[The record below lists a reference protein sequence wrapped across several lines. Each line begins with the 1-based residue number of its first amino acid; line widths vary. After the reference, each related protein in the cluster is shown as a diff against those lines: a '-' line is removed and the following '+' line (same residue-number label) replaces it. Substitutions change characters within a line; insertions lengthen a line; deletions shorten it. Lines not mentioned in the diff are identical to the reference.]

1 MKTQQNYP
9 IHKGMFRLS
18 TLIADTTQQI
28 HNQKS
33 ITDNGNPLRVSGRA
47 CAATLSAPTRLRAP
61 HGMVSVVVMM
71 LVLIAST
78 LTAQY
83 GQVEPVITRCGSPR
97 FLVSQGEANAFGL
110 RSTNVTVNVV
120 GVIADVNVR
129 QVYVNN
135 GATPVEATYIFPAS
149 TRAAVYGLTMTIGP
163 RIVKAVIKEK
173 QAARAEYTAAIQ
185 QGRTATLLDQIKP
198 NVFQMQV
205 GNIPAHDSVVV
216 DMHYTEA
223 LELREGEYEFVYP
236 GVVGPRY
243 VSGVPSSEYDKVL
256 NSSDL
261 PKEVP
266 GTFNIVTNISA
277 GVPVAEVT
285 SPSHSVK
292 TSTLDGVSRALLST
306 PKKNSITSVSMA
318 HNDVQNRDYVLRYR
332 LTGRAIESGLLL
344 YKGEK
349 ENFFMLMVQPPKN
362 VEIPNIVPR
371 EFVFIVDVS
380 GSMQGEP
387 TRIASEMMN
396 NLFKTLRPTDKFN
409 IMMFSGGNM
418 VFSPNSVEATPD
430 NVKRAYG
437 FLHSGYGGGGTE
449 LLPAL
454 KVALAMKAEPGYARS
469 FIALTDGYVT
479 VEREAFDLVRNN
491 LNNANFY
498 AFGIGTSVNRWLM
511 EGLARAGNAESFIV
525 TNLSEAPAMAEK
537 FRQYIEAPVL
547 TGVKVDW
554 GNMNVYDVDPGTIP
568 SATSKRPI
576 VVYGK
581 WKGDA
586 TGTLRLTGNAADGA
600 YTFDVNIA
608 AQPQL
613 PEHAALKY
621 LWARNRI
628 KFIEDGMVGNWGYER
643 AAQPDEQQ
651 LITSIG
657 LNYNLLTKYTSF
669 IAVDST
675 TPVKNDITKKK
686 EDEKKQ
692 QNTNLL
698 DSLKIGKLGGVV
710 SDTTTNSNW
719 NNYKPKVRKSL
730 KDAVVREVE
739 QPEPSKATINNSVGN
754 TNTYQTSNTAANTY
768 LWSVT
773 GGAIASGQGTS
784 QPKVKSK
791 AIGAAAKPAP
801 QQVTVTAQKEN
812 VDAKE
817 VGKIKSVSA
826 EPLAT
831 TRESAVS
838 IATTQAGVQASG
850 GGLVVRGSRNS
861 DNKYLVDGH
870 DVTDVVTGTLG
881 TPASSAG
888 ANYTPT
894 SSTFATEDVQV
905 VTGNANAQYGNAVGG
920 VVNTVMKTGK
930 ANNSSEA
937 RDAKGTTPTDSRNQT
952 TTKVDEKHNPSK
964 ESLEQANSNAA
975 PTFKSTTTNSIPTE
989 QQPKTQ
995 GVTPPPPPT
1004 TTAVIP
1010 EAKPQTEPVKR
1021 PQTAVP
1027 QRTVAQS
1034 TTQSAPTLTQS
1045 VAVSSSANSSD
1056 GDEMNPLEPA
1066 MAPPRLYV
1074 GPVFGYSQ
1082 SFQTSTFDM
1091 LNGTTQQ
1098 VSSTGN
1104 GFMAGF
1110 SAEFLLGDP
1119 KSSKSSIIITT
1130 LYHST
1135 PATFST
1141 SGTVAAFKAN
1151 SPDTTSALAEF
1162 LAERKVSRLTLG
1174 ITYKFNLGNTPLVLM
1189 AGLNPSLILSNTL
1202 ETKATLPG
1210 TAAWAANSTT
1220 TERMVTTGAMANTN
1234 KFHLGAQFG
1243 LGYEFILKKIFVVPS
1258 IWYNLGLTNT
1268 TISATN
1274 KLSSIDFVLSI
1285 RFAL

>member
-28 HNQKS
+28 HTQQR

-47 CAATLSAPTRLRAP
+47 CAATLSAPTRLRLP

-71 LVLIAST
+71 LILVAST

-83 GQVEPVITRCGSPR
+83 GQVEPVIARCGSPR

-292 TSTLDGVSRALLST
+292 TTTLDGVSRALLST

-318 HNDVQNRDYVLRYR
+318 HNDALNRDYVLRYR
-332 LTGRAIESGLLL
+332 LTGRVIESGLLL

-380 GSMQGEP
+380 GSMQGQP
-387 TRIASEMMN
+387 TVIARDMMN
-396 NLFKTLRPTDKFN
+396 NLFKTLRPSDKFN

-430 NVKRAYG
+430 NITRAYT
-437 FLHSGYGGGGTE
+437 FLTSGYGGGGTE

-692 QNTNLL
+692 QSTNLL
-698 DSLKIGKLGGVV
+698 DSLKTGKLGSVV

-730 KDAVVREVE
+730 KDAVVKEE
-739 QPEPSKATINNSVGN
+739 SKPEPKALETVNVQTQGQNSTFTMTAGTQT
-754 TNTYQTSNTAANTY
+754 TN
-768 LWSVT
+768 
-773 GGAIASGQGTS
+773 GA
-784 QPKVKSK
+784 
-791 AIGAAAKPAP
+791 
-801 QQVTVTAQKEN
+801 
-812 VDAKE
+812 
-817 VGKIKSVSA
+817 KIRSVSA

-850 GGLVVRGSRNS
+850 GGLVVRGSRAGDS
-861 DNKYLVDGH
+861 KYLVDGH

-894 SSTFATEDVQV
+894 SSTYTTEDVQV
-905 VTGNANAQYGNAVGG
+905 VTGNANANYGNTLGG
-920 VVNTVMKTGK
+920 ASNTTLKSSGNSNTTKDANLKPVESVRLDSGWSVDAGSRLSHWLKADTIGTKPTSITANSSISNTDKTTNQANTEALHWDNTAGRWVRNSNVSETAAGNVSS
-930 ANNSSEA
+930 ANN
-937 RDAKGTTPTDSRNQT
+937 
-952 TTKVDEKHNPSK
+952 
-964 ESLEQANSNAA
+964 
-975 PTFKSTTTNSIPTE
+975 TNST
-989 QQPKTQ
+989 QPKTQ
-995 GVTPPPPPT
+995 VVTPPPPPT

-1010 EAKPQTEPVKR
+1010 EAKPQTEPAKQ
-1021 PQTAVP
+1021 PQAVVP
-1027 QRTVAQS
+1027 QRTVTQS

-1056 GDEMNPLEPA
+1056 GDEMDPLEPA
-1066 MAPPRLYV
+1066 MAPPHVFV
-1074 GPVFGYSQ
+1074 GPVFGYSR
-1082 SFQTSTFDM
+1082 SSQTNTFDM
-1091 LNGTTQQ
+1091 LNGSTQQ
-1098 VSSTGN
+1098 VTAGGN
-1104 GFMAGF
+1104 GWLAGF
-1110 SAEFLLGDP
+1110 SAEFLLGDS
-1119 KSSKSSIIITT
+1119 KNSKSSFIVTT

-1151 SPDTTSALAEF
+1151 SPDTTSALAQF

-1189 AGLNPSLILSNTL
+1189 AGLNPSLIISNTL

-1220 TERMVTTGAMANTN
+1220 TERMVTTGSMANTN
-1234 KFHLGAQFG
+1234 KFHLGAQLG

-1258 IWYNLGLTNT
+1258 IWYNLGLTN
-1268 TISATN
+1268 ATSGATD
-1274 KLSSIDFVLSI
+1274 KLSTIDIVLSI

>member
-163 RIVKAVIKEK
+163 RMVTAVIKEK

-387 TRIASEMMN
+387 TKIARDMMN
-396 NLFKTLRPTDKFN
+396 NLFKTLRPSDKFN

-430 NVKRAYG
+430 NITRAYT
-437 FLHSGYGGGGTE
+437 FLTSGYGGGGTE

-643 AAQPDEQQ
+643 AAQPDEKQ

-730 KDAVVREVE
+730 KDAVVKEE
-739 QPEPSKATINNSVGN
+739 SKPEPKALETVNVQTQGQNSTFTMTAGTQT
-754 TNTYQTSNTAANTY
+754 TN
-768 LWSVT
+768 
-773 GGAIASGQGTS
+773 GA
-784 QPKVKSK
+784 
-791 AIGAAAKPAP
+791 
-801 QQVTVTAQKEN
+801 
-812 VDAKE
+812 
-817 VGKIKSVSA
+817 KIRSVSA
-826 EPLAT
+826 EPLVT

-894 SSTFATEDVQV
+894 SSAFATEDVQV

-1034 TTQSAPTLTQS
+1034 TTQSTPTLTQS
-1045 VAVSSSANSSD
+1045 VAVTSSGDSD
-1056 GDEMNPLEPA
+1056 GGGGVDGADPLMPCC
-1066 MAPPRLYV
+1066 APSRLYV
-1074 GPVFGYSQ
+1074 GPIFGYSQ
-1082 SFQTSTFDM
+1082 SFQTTTFDM

-1104 GFMAGF
+1104 GFMAGL
-1110 SAEFLLGDP
+1110 SAEYLLGGP
-1119 KSSKSSIIITT
+1119 KYSTSSLIITT

-1135 PATFST
+1135 PATFTT

-1174 ITYKFNLGNTPLVLM
+1174 IMYKHNLGNTPLVLM
-1189 AGLNPSLILSNTL
+1189 AGLNPSLIISNTL
-1202 ETKATLPG
+1202 ETKATLPS

-1220 TERMVTTGAMANTN
+1220 TERMVTTGAMPNTN

-1258 IWYNLGLTNT
+1258 IWYNLGVTNT
-1268 TISATN
+1268 TIGATN

>member
-28 HNQKS
+28 HTQQR

-47 CAATLSAPTRLRAP
+47 CAATLSAPTRLRLP

-71 LVLIAST
+71 LILVAST

-83 GQVEPVITRCGSPR
+83 GQVEPVIARCGSPR

-292 TSTLDGVSRALLST
+292 TTTLDGVSRALLST

-318 HNDVQNRDYVLRYR
+318 HNDALNRDYVLRYR

-380 GSMQGEP
+380 GSMQGQP
-387 TRIASEMMN
+387 TVIARDMMN
-396 NLFKTLRPTDKFN
+396 NLFKTLRPSDKFN

-430 NVKRAYG
+430 NIKRAYG
-437 FLHSGYGGGGTE
+437 FLTSGYGGGGTE

-675 TPVKNDITKKK
+675 TPVKKPVVKKDTSGKLHVACIEPSYLRKYIVDGEDIT
-686 EDEKKQ
+686 DEVTEPLGQVPQTPSGTNSPTVGKKQ
-692 QNTNLL
+692 ST
-698 DSLKIGKLGGVV
+698 
-710 SDTTTNSNW
+710 
-719 NNYKPKVRKSL
+719 
-730 KDAVVREVE
+730 
-739 QPEPSKATINNSVGN
+739 SVGN
-754 TNTYQTSNTAANTY
+754 S
-768 LWSVT
+768 S
-773 GGAIASGQGTS
+773 S
-784 QPKVKSK
+784 PKSK
-791 AIGAAAKPAP
+791 PAKPAP

-861 DNKYLVDGH
+861 DNKYLVDGQ
-870 DVTDVVTGTLG
+870 DLTDVVTGTLG

-894 SSTFATEDVQV
+894 SSAFATEDVQV
-905 VTGNANAQYGNAVGG
+905 VTGNANAQYGNALGG

-1010 EAKPQTEPVKR
+1010 EAKPQTEPAKQ
-1021 PQTAVP
+1021 PQAVVP

-1034 TTQSAPTLTQS
+1034 TTQSTPTLTQS
-1045 VAVSSSANSSD
+1045 VAVTSSGDSD
-1056 GDEMNPLEPA
+1056 GGGGVDGADPLMPCC
-1066 MAPPRLYV
+1066 APSRLYV

-1082 SFQTSTFDM
+1082 SFQTTTFDM

-1104 GFMAGF
+1104 GFMAGL
-1110 SAEFLLGDP
+1110 SAEYLLGGP
-1119 KSSKSSIIITT
+1119 KYSTASLIITT

-1151 SPDTTSALAEF
+1151 SPDTTSALAQF

-1174 ITYKFNLGNTPLVLM
+1174 IMYKHNLGNTPLVLM
-1189 AGLNPSLILSNTL
+1189 AGLNPSLIISNTL
-1202 ETKATLPG
+1202 ETKATLPS

-1234 KFHLGAQFG
+1234 KFHLGAQLG